1 MVEINKTIT
10 LKLIFLI
17 SIIALSSAFF
27 IEYVLG
33 HQPCNLCILERI
45 PYVIAI
51 VIILLNY
58 KFYQFEK
65 IFLVLLVIV
74 FLTATI
80 LSVYHF
86 GIEQGFIEESL
97 VCDLK
102 NGSEATS
109 KEEILKQL
117 QEQRV
122 SCKDVTF
129 KIFGLSLTTYNIVI
143 SILITINALKIYLN
157 YAKSK

>member
-1 MVEINKTIT
+1 MLNNKQ
-10 LKLIFLI
+10 LLLNLILFVSFVALI
-17 SIIALSSAFF
+17 SAFF

-45 PYVIAI
+45 PYLLAI

-58 KFYQFEK
+58 KFSQFEK
-65 IFLVLLVIV
+65 LFLVLLIIV

-102 NGSEATS
+102 NGSGVTS

-117 QEQRV
+117 QEQKV

-143 SILITINALKIYLN
+143 SILITINTLKIYLN
-157 YAKSK
+157 YVKSK

>member
-1 MVEINKTIT
+1 MLKNKS
-10 LKLIFLI
+10 LFLNLILFV
-17 SIIALSSAFF
+17 SFVALLSAFF
-27 IEYVLG
+27 IEYILG

-58 KFYQFEK
+58 KFSQFEK

-80 LSVYHF
+80 LSVYHL

-102 NGSEATS
+102 NGSETTS

-117 QEQRV
+117 QEQKV

>member
-1 MVEINKTIT
+1 MLKNKS
-10 LKLIFLI
+10 LFLNLILFV
-17 SIIALSSAFF
+17 SFVALLSAFF
-27 IEYVLG
+27 IEYILG

-58 KFYQFEK
+58 KFSQFEK
-65 IFLVLLVIV
+65 IFLVLLIIV

-102 NGSEATS
+102 NGSEVTS

-117 QEQRV
+117 QEQKV

>member
-1 MVEINKTIT
+1 MLNNKS
-10 LKLIFLI
+10 LFLNLILFV
-17 SIIALSSAFF
+17 SFVALLSAFF

-58 KFYQFEK
+58 KFSQFEK
-65 IFLVLLVIV
+65 IFLILLVIV

-102 NGSEATS
+102 NGSEVTS

-117 QEQRV
+117 QEQKV

>member
-1 MVEINKTIT
+1 MLNNKS
-10 LKLIFLI
+10 LFLNLILFVSFVALI
-17 SIIALSSAFF
+17 SAFF

-45 PYVIAI
+45 PYLLAI

-58 KFYQFEK
+58 KFSQFEK
-65 IFLVLLVIV
+65 LFLVLLIIV

-102 NGSEATS
+102 NGSGVTS

-117 QEQRV
+117 QEQKV

-129 KIFGLSLTTYNIVI
+129 KVFGLSLTTYNIVI

>member
-1 MVEINKTIT
+1 MLNNKS
-10 LKLIFLI
+10 LFLNLILFV
-17 SIIALSSAFF
+17 SFVALLSAFF
-27 IEYVLG
+27 IEYILG

-58 KFYQFEK
+58 KFSQFEK
-65 IFLVLLVIV
+65 LFLVLLIIV

-102 NGSEATS
+102 NSSEITS

-117 QEQRV
+117 QEKKV
-122 SCKDVTF
+122 SCKNVTF
-129 KIFGLSLTTYNIVI
+129 KVFGLSLTTYNIVI
-143 SILITINALKIYLN
+143 SILITINTLKIYLN

>member
-1 MVEINKTIT
+1 MLNNKS
-10 LKLIFLI
+10 LFLNLILFVSFVALI
-17 SIIALSSAFF
+17 SAFF

-45 PYVIAI
+45 PYVVAI

-58 KFYQFEK
+58 KFSQFEK
-65 IFLVLLVIV
+65 LFLVLLIIV

-102 NGSEATS
+102 NGSGVTS

-117 QEQRV
+117 QEQKV

-143 SILITINALKIYLN
+143 SILITINTLKIYLN